1 MSESNHIPDSI
12 EECESEEEE
21 EDFINE
27 QARRA
32 DIMEDMMK
40 YGDDA

>member
-1 MSESNHIPDSI
+1 MSEPSNTPDSI

-32 DIMEDMMK
+32 DILQDMMK
-40 YGDDA
+40 YPDD

>member
-1 MSESNHIPDSI
+1 METTHISDSL

-32 DIMEDMMK
+32 DIMEDIMK